1 MEQELKYSPTASSI
15 YKDAM
20 KKIEKLE
27 EKINRV
33 PKEKSPQLNLNP
45 PGFKS
50 PNDIGKK
57 HKEVQKLIAEQLALK
72 EELDKELSEIL
83 KPRNIEEHNRNK
95 EILHEEY
102 LLSKEPDLTKRQDKF
117 LAKIQAYKNKE
128 FGIAISKEKEPE
140 QVQTIYFA
148 GYLNRKKDFEF
159 ETPETEIENDRT
171 IELENDKEIE
181 IPETEIVNDK
191 TIEVES
197 KTEIDIEKE

>member
-1 MEQELKYSPTASSI
+1 MKQESKYSPTASSI
-15 YKDAM
+15 YKETM
-20 KKIEKLE
+20 KKVEKLE

-33 PKEKSPQLNLNP
+33 PKEKAPQLNLNP

-57 HKEVQKLIAEQLALK
+57 HQEVQKLIAEQLALK
-72 EELDKELSEIL
+72 VELDKELTEIL

-102 LLSKEPDLTKRQDKF
+102 LLSKEPELSKRQDQF
-117 LAKIQAYKNKE
+117 LEKIQAYKNKE

-148 GYLNRKKDFEF
+148 GYLNRKKDFDF
-159 ETPETEIENDRT
+159 ETPSNEIEN
-171 IELENDKEIE
+171 EKN
-181 IPETEIVNDK
+181 
-191 TIEVES
+191 
-197 KTEIDIEKE
+197 IDIESEREIDVEKE